1 MKCLASSPKYT
12 PSFSQPL
19 KRTLRNQ
26 FQQLSTVSNIHLFS
40 CADKTLS
47 EPGKELSPEDHSR
60 CEKITDKLFE
70 EFDKDNNGVIDGLEV
85 KKALEDMVGE
95 EEKRKWRLNV
105 RDGLVAW
112 LSKMSENYRNF
123 SEEVTGDGSP
133 FARIEV
139 VKATL

>member
-1 MKCLASSPKYT
+1 M
-12 PSFSQPL
+12 
-19 KRTLRNQ
+19 
-26 FQQLSTVSNIHLFS
+26 
-40 CADKTLS
+40 
-47 EPGKELSPEDHSR
+47 
-60 CEKITDKLFE
+60 
-70 EFDKDNNGVIDGLEV
+70 DNNGVIDELEV

-123 SEEVTGDGSP
+123 SEEVTGDGRP

-139 VKATL
+139 VEATINDTRLE